1 MGEYDEGE
9 IDSPVLT
16 GVFDVAGLVS
26 LMLGFH
32 MLEKPAISCYFDA
45 ADSKFVNGRY
55 GIQSESDAE
64 KSIFGTKSIY
74 TQERFNAMSNKTH
87 ASLWFARKAFT
98 EEDRSTKVILY
109 YTALELIVGKNV
121 KNHFAK
127 LYHKRVGDPI
137 GVITRF
143 NELRDNLVHNGVLPQ
158 FSKELERYIL
168 AGCTRKAATGLSG
181 K

>member
-16 GVFDVAGLVS
+16 GV
-26 LMLGFH
+26 
-32 MLEKPAISCYFDA
+32 
-45 ADSKFVNGRY
+45 
-55 GIQSESDAE
+55 
-64 KSIFGTKSIY
+64 
-74 TQERFNAMSNKTH
+74 
-87 ASLWFARKAFT
+87 
-98 EEDRSTKVILY
+98 
-109 YTALELIVGKNV
+109 
-121 KNHFAK
+121 FAK